1 MLAGIAAA
9 LFGLLRRTAVPF
21 GRTALG
27 VCVFNTFA
35 GPLLELNQW
44 LLDVSPYPSPRSPQ
58 GSSRRNRSADCSVL
72 MAALTYTGVI
82 GFRRR
87 DIVSSA

>member
-27 VCVFNTFA
+27 VCVFITFA
-35 GPLLELNQW
+35 GPLLELNA
-44 LLDVSPYPSPRSPQ
+44 V
-58 GSSRRNRSADCSVL
+58 
-72 MAALTYTGVI
+72 AARCLAVPIPKIPAGEFAAEPI
-82 GFRRR
+82 G
-87 DIVSSA
+87 